1 MQASSSDKGG
11 YWFSWGMPYLAQQ
24 AQELGMETDIYEYTQ
39 VNEAWAKIKQ
49 KKKDGYKIALV
60 GFSLGNTTIT
70 WLQRYLAV
78 DLLLSIAES
87 SLGAN
92 HPIKRTNTKRS
103 VLWYG
108 PDFLSNAG
116 LQDGF
121 DETNYVNNF
130 HLGMNIDPRV
140 VSRRRR
146 RASRPH
152 GAQVGAGGDGIA
164 RADDPG
170 RACRYD
176 GERRGSD
183 GIASG
188 RRIMEGDAAPDPRR
202 HHLPGVL
209 GLQVIR
215 SRRLFAPLHSRPGAF
230 HAPLHSNE
238 YRGGRRSRP
247 PFVLSARGVFPAAH
261 YAGGDDCRR
270 AALRFRGAFAGA
282 RTDRAAT
289 ARTRTSFA

>member
-1 MQASSSDKGG
+1 MPTCYIKSLSGTGWGVSRLTIDSRIDRRHALLGLLASVGATAIPKAASALSVATPEKVYAGFFLGQGG
-11 YWFSWGMPYLAQQ
+11 YWFSWGMPYLASQ

-140 VSRRRR
+140 VSGVVGELRDLMERKSVPVLT
-146 RASRPH
+146 ASLAPMTR
-152 GAQVGAGGDGIA
+152 VA
-164 RADDPG
+164 RADTTANDAGVTGSLPDAG
-170 RACRYD
+170 TWKTMQLPI
-176 GERRGSD
+176 RGD
-183 GIASG
+183 ITCQECWG
-188 RRIMEGDAAPDPRR
+188 
-202 HHLPGVL
+202 
-209 GLQVIR
+209 
-215 SRRLFAPLHSRPGAF
+215 FK
-230 HAPLHSNE
+230 
-238 YRGGRRSRP
+238 
-247 PFVLSARGVFPAAH
+247 
-261 YAGGDDCRR
+261 
-270 AALRFRGAFAGA
+270 
-282 RTDRAAT
+282 
-289 ARTRTSFA
+289 